1 MMRELSSP
9 SRTSTSR
16 RSIPTVVLATCF
28 NKFGA
33 GNRTESQLHSYI
45 KRIYAPAASDSD
57 IDQVLQAYPAAIT
70 QGSPF
75 DTGILNALT
84 PQFKRIAA
92 IQGDL
97 VFQGPRRFFL
107 EATAG
112 KQSTWSFC
120 KFYPQAP
127 LA

>member
-16 RSIPTVVLATCF
+16 RSILTVVLATCF

-33 GNRTESQLHSYI
+33 GNRTDSQLHSYI
-45 KRIYAPAASDSD
+45 KQIYAPAASDSD

-127 LA
+127 LV